1 MDLKATVNLIK
12 RKLNNK
18 LIFSFINGDLDK
30 YLKLAESNHILILL
44 IYDGASHF
52 FNFCNNLFIEDSEDN
67 SLIEDDDY
75 HIVQRSNDKNLY
87 IMSSFY
93 LRNSPDRK
101 VHLIDKLYEDLLKE
115 SIHIKVN
122 KLQNII
128 KESSCKILSEF
139 NVNTFNKSLDTKC
152 LLGKGYLIYIN
163 INK

>member
-1 MDLKATVNLIK
+1 MDLKATVNLLK
-12 RKLNNK
+12 EQLNNK
-18 LIFSFINGDLDK
+18 LIFSFLNSDLDK

-44 IYDGASHF
+44 IYDGVSHF

-67 SLIEDDDY
+67 NLIEDDDY
-75 HIVQRSNDKNLY
+75 HIIQRPNDKNLY

-93 LRNSPDRK
+93 LHNSSDRR
-101 VHLIDKLYEDLLKE
+101 VHLINKLYEDLLKN
-115 SIHIKVN
+115 SIHIKID
-122 KLQNII
+122 KSQNTI

-139 NVNTFNKSLDTKC
+139 NINTFGNSLDIEC